1 MTEGGIKLYLGPMA
15 GITDLPF
22 RLLCRENGAD
32 EACTEMIS
40 AKAILYN
47 NKNTEALMRYDKSEL
62 PISLQLFGSDP
73 DICAE
78 IGRRLDD
85 GPWRSINF
93 NMGCPVPKIVNNG
106 EGSALMKEPELAG
119 SIIEAMTKVMKKP
132 VTVKFRKGFSE
143 TEVNAVDFA
152 KRMEAAGAAELIIHG
167 RTREQY
173 YHGKADWDIIR
184 KVKEAVKIPIIGNG
198 DVDSP
203 ETAQKMAEET
213 GCDGVMIARAALGNP
228 WAFSGRKPDMN
239 ELKAT
244 VMRHIRLQAEY
255 NGEYMA
261 VREMRKHLAW
271 YTHGLKGSSAFRDE
285 INHIDNY
292 YELLDKID
300 NYLTK
305 LA

>member
-1 MTEGGIKLYLGPMA
+1 MTGSGIKLYLGPMA

-22 RLLCRENGAD
+22 RLLCREKGAD
-32 EACTEMIS
+32 EVCTEMIS

-47 NKNTEALMRYDKSEL
+47 NRNTADLMRYDEYEL
-62 PISLQLFGSDP
+62 PLAIQLFGNDP

-78 IGRRLDD
+78 IGKRVED
-85 GPWRSINF
+85 GPWCSVNF

-106 EGSALMKEPELAG
+106 EGSSLMRDPELAG
-119 SIIEAMTKVMKKP
+119 KIISAMTQVMKKP

-143 TEVNAVDFA
+143 NEVNAVEFA
-152 KRMEAAGAAELIIHG
+152 KRMEDSGAAAVIVHG

-173 YHGKADWDIIR
+173 YHGKADWEIIR
-184 KVKEAVKIPIIGNG
+184 KVKEAVSIPVIGNG
-198 DVDSP
+198 DADSI
-203 ETAQKMAEET
+203 EAAERMVSET

-228 WAFSGRKPDMN
+228 WVFAGYKPEKEELMN
-239 ELKAT
+239 TML
-244 VMRHIRLQAEY
+244 RHLQLQRDY

-271 YTHGLKGSSAFRDE
+271 YTHGLKGSSLFRDE

-292 YELLDKID
+292 YELSKKIVKYIT
-300 NYLTK
+300 NLC
-305 LA
+305 